1 MVPGHVRPAVRAA
14 RGGRRAGVLALRASR
29 LPSQEVVVVNMID
42 DIVGYVGLGF
52 VSL

>member
-1 MVPGHVRPAVRAA
+1 MS
-14 RGGRRAGVLALRASR
+14 GRLSARAGVLALRASR
-29 LPSQEVVVVNMID
+29 LPSQEVVVVNTID